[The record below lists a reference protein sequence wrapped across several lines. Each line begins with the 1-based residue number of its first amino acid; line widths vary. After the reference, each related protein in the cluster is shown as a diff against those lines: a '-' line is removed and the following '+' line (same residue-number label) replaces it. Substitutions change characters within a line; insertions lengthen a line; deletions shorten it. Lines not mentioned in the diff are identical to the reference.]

1 MRSAASIALH
11 ILRVLEDA
19 LIKNAQYN
27 LIVRAR
33 SEVALYILNQKRAHL
48 RDLERRFGV
57 AIMVEADDS
66 LTGANYHSLER
77 GEPASGERPSARAA
91 TTLR

>member
-1 MRSAASIALH
+1 MMRSVASIALH

-33 SEVALYILNQKRAHL
+33 SEVALYILNQKRGHL
-48 RDLERRFGV
+48 HDIESRFGV
-57 AIMVEADDS
+57 
-66 LTGANYHSLER
+66 
-77 GEPASGERPSARAA
+77 
-91 TTLR
+91 